1 MQISGMHF
9 NGFAIQFLAEL
20 NINLSFVD
28 LWFRS
33 SSLFCFSYQRSIV
46 DENES
51 NLEENGLNSNGFRCT
66 INCVECAIITV
77 NHVHKIV
84 R

>member
-1 MQISGMHF
+1 MQISGMHS
-9 NGFAIQFLAEL
+9 NGFAIQFLAEA

-28 LWFRS
+28 LLFRS
-33 SSLFCFSYQRSIV
+33 SSSLFSYQQNIV